1 MVRDVFPVAYSTLAP
16 DALTQQVLSQY
27 EIGSITGCYF
37 WHRGLSDVY
46 LVETEAAQY
55 VLRVSHHHWRSRSD
69 IEFELEYLDFLRS
82 HHLPIAYPLP
92 TVNGDLHVAIAAPE
106 GERYASLFIY
116 APGEVAFGDL
126 NAVQA
131 YKLGE
136 TLGKVHQI
144 SGQFQS
150 SVQRQPLTL
159 DYLLDGALEDI
170 APFLQQRPH
179 DVDFLQE
186 TICQLKQQLAD
197 FPKESPYW
205 VVCWG
210 DPHSGNAHFMP
221 DNHVT
226 LFDFD
231 QCGHG
236 WRAFEMAKFLEI
248 SLRTGTSRRIR
259 DAFFEGY
266 QNIDPLMEFEVNALQ
281 SFTQVAHFWVWSISL
296 NFAKMHNF
304 SRLDNSYFSLRIERL
319 KRLKAPEWQLF

>member
-16 DALTQQVLSQY
+16 EALITHVLSQY

-46 LVETEAAQY
+46 LIETETEQY

-82 HHLPIAYPLP
+82 HHLPIAYPLL
-92 TVNGDLHVAIAAPE
+92 TVDGKLHVAIAAPE

-126 NAVQA
+126 NATQA
-131 YKLGE
+131 YTLGE
-136 TLGKVHQI
+136 TLGKVHQT
-144 SGQFQS
+144 SCQFKS
-150 SVQRQPLTL
+150 SAQRQPLTL
-159 DYLLDGALEDI
+159 DYLLDGALDEI
-170 APFLQQRPH
+170 APFLQHRPH
-179 DVDFLQE
+179 DVEFLE
-186 TICQLKQQLAD
+186 NTINQLKQELTG

-210 DPHSGNAHFMP
+210 DPHSGNAHFTP
-221 DNHVT
+221 DNRVT

-231 QCGHG
+231 QCGYG

-266 QNIDPLMEFEVNALQ
+266 QNVDSLMEFEINTLQ
-281 SFTQVAHFWVWSISL
+281 AFTQVAHFWVWSISL
-296 NFAKMHNF
+296 NFARMHNF